1 MKKAFTMIELI
12 MVIIVLGIVASIGA
26 EIIVKLY
33 DNYMRTRTINALET
47 KTEVAL
53 EQIAKRFQYR
63 IKDSTIAR
71 RFNDATGLANNILP
85 ISSPNLDNTY
95 KIIEWIGYSNESF
108 LGTPRPGWSGLIDM
122 YNPNTSNVGVITL
135 QTPDS
140 NLTYAQNIM
149 NVLTRGKVNLTAN
162 HEAALI
168 FKRPWD
174 IKDFGWEED
183 NANHDDNATLK
194 VRINANDIFQT
205 SNELDPTT
213 EIYEQ
218 YYLAASAY
226 ALVPDNGVAA
236 NTRDFNLTLYY
247 NYAPWL
253 PADNNYSR
261 GDRSVLV
268 EHVNLFHFRQD
279 QTLLR
284 FKLCIHDA
292 NQTGFGERI
301 VVCKEKVVY

>member
-108 LGTPRPGWSGLIDM
+108 LGTPRPGWSGFIDM
-122 YNPNTSNVGVITL
+122 DDTNTSSALRTL
-135 QTPDS
+135 KTPDS
-140 NLTYAQNIM
+140 NLSYAKNIM
-149 NVLTRGKVNLTAN
+149 STLTYGHVDLTAGK
-162 HEAALI
+162 EAALI
-168 FKRPWD
+168 FKRPWNTQN
-174 IKDFGWEED
+174 FGWR
-183 NANHDDNATLK
+183 ANNINQDDIATLK
-194 VRINANDIFQT
+194 VIRNTDDIFQISADAT
-205 SNELDPTT
+205 PP

-218 YYLAASAY
+218 YYLASSAY

-236 NTRDFNLTLYY
+236 NARDFNLTLYY

-253 PADNNYSR
+253 PADNNYLR

>member
-1 MKKAFTMIELI
+1 

-108 LGTPRPGWSGLIDM
+108 LGTPRPGWSGFIDM
-122 YNPNTSNVGVITL
+122 DDINTSSALGTL
-135 QTPDS
+135 KTPDS
-140 NLTYAQNIM
+140 NLTSAQNIM
-149 NVLTRGKVNLTAN
+149 NVLTRSDVNLTAN

-174 IKDFGWEED
+174 IKDFGWED
-183 NANHDDNATLK
+183 NNANHDDNATLK
-194 VRINANDIFQT
+194 VIRNTDDIFQISADAT
-205 SNELDPTT
+205 PP

-218 YYLAASAY
+218 YYLGASAY

-253 PADNNYSR
+253 GQNYTNGNS
-261 GDRSVLV
+261 SVLV

>member
-1 MKKAFTMIELI
+1 MVMKKAFTMIELI

-108 LGTPRPGWSGLIDM
+108 LGTPRPGWSGFIDM
-122 YNPNTSNVGVITL
+122 DDINTSSALGTL
-135 QTPDS
+135 KTPDS
-140 NLTYAQNIM
+140 NLTSAQNIM
-149 NVLTRGKVNLTAN
+149 NVLTRSDVNLTAN

-174 IKDFGWEED
+174 IKDFGWED
-183 NANHDDNATLK
+183 NNANHDDNATLK
-194 VRINANDIFQT
+194 VIINANDIFQT

-253 PADNNYSR
+253 GQNYTN
-261 GDRSVLV
+261 GNFSVLV

>member
-1 MKKAFTMIELI
+1 MVMKKAFTMIELI

-26 EIIVKLY
+26 DIIVRLY
-33 DNYMRTRTINALET
+33 DNYIRTRTINALET

-71 RFNDATGLANNILP
+71 RFNDATGLADDILP
-85 ISSPNLDNTY
+85 ISSANLDNTY

-122 YNPNTSNVGVITL
+122 YNPNTSNVGAITL
-135 QTPDS
+135 QTSDS
-140 NLTYAQNIM
+140 NLTSAQNIM
-149 NVLTRGKVNLTAN
+149 NVLTRGDVNLTAN

-168 FKRPWD
+168 FKRHWNMQ
-174 IKDFGWEED
+174 DFGWED
-183 NANHDDNATLK
+183 NNINHDDIATLK
-194 VRINANDIFQT
+194 VIRNADDIFQT
-205 SNELDPTT
+205 SNELNLTA

-236 NTRDFNLTLYY
+236 NARDFNLTLYY

-253 PADNNYSR
+253 GQNYTNGNS
-261 GDRSVLV
+261 SVLV